1 VKKEMADY
9 DAEEVEKI
17 LKTVSEMVPNLIRG
31 IVNSIF
37 SAEAGRNMGAAA
49 ANFYKELKN
58 GGLPDEVSLKM
69 TQDYVKTFTGIGDLF
84 KEAMSKKGSFS
95 FDHEGKH
102 GEDIGETIKAKIKEK
117 MSEAQEEK
125 E

>member
-1 VKKEMADY
+1 VKKEMADH

-17 LKTVSEMVPNLIRG
+17 LKTVSEMVPSLIKG

-58 GGLPDEVSLKM
+58 GGLPDEVAVKM
-69 TQDYVKTFTGIGDLF
+69 TQDYVKTFTGFGDII
-84 KEAMSKKGSFS
+84 KEAMSKKGG
-95 FDHEGKH
+95 FDFGEKH
-102 GEDIGETIKAKIKEK
+102 GEDLGKAIKEK
-117 MSEAQEEK
+117 IREKVSEAQEEK